1 MKTETIE
8 QFLARGGNITQVE
21 SASQEDVREAEKRAR
36 RSSGWTP
43 DVQTTC
49 EGFDYTEYSMRIGE
63 GVSHEEAVYHATII
77 NPDRK

>member
-21 SASQEDVREAEKRAR
+21 SASQEDVREAGKRAR
-36 RSSGWTP
+36 RNNGWTP
-43 DVQTTC
+43 DVQTT
-49 EGFDYTEYSMRIGE
+49 FDYTEYSMRIGE
-63 GVSHEEAVYHATII
+63 GASHEEAVRHATIP